1 MHHTPTQ
8 LQEFYDALLEG
19 DIVPRYNIAP
29 ASQVLALRDTP
40 EGRVGSFMRWGLVPS
55 WAKDLSS
62 LPMLHNAR
70 GETVA
75 EKPMFRTAL
84 RKRRCIVPASG
95 FYEWKADNGSRV
107 PHYIHRRDDEL
118 FGFAGLWEEW
128 ESPDGSPLRTCTII
142 TVAPNELMAPI
153 HNRMPAI
160 LRKADEDA
168 WLNPEEKDTD
178 TIIAML
184 KSYPSEEMEAY
195 LVSRHVNTPQ
205 HDDASCIEP
214 ETATR
219 EQGSLF

>member
-84 RKRRCIVPASG
+84 RKRRCLVPASG
-95 FYEWKADNGSRV
+95 FYEWKTV
-107 PHYIHRRDDEL
+107 PGQRSKQPFYISLKD
-118 FGFAGLWEEW
+118 GTPMSFAGLWERARMA
-128 ESPDGSPLRTCTII
+128 DGSMQDTCTII
-142 TVAPNELMAPI
+142 TTDANEVLEPI
-153 HNRMPAI
+153 HHRMPVLI
-160 LRKADEDA
+160 DRSDWKT
-168 WLNPEEKDTD
+168 WL
-178 TIIAML
+178 
-184 KSYPSEEMEAY
+184 SEEPLE
-195 LVSRHVNTPQ
+195 
-205 HDDASCIEP
+205 
-214 ETATR
+214 R
-219 EQGSLF
+219 EQLAEIIKPFAPDNMQTWGVSHAVNKASNDNPDLLEPIA